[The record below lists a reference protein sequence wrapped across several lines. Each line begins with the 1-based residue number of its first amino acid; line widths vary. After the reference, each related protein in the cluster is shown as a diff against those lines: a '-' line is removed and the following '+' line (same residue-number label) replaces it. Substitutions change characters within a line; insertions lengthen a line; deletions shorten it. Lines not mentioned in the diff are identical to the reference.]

1 MRLGV
6 IFGAQQCSPALFL
19 LYHYI
24 SPEALEFGIDDVA
37 EPADVAAQGYPA
49 L

>member
-19 LYHYI
+19 LYHHT
-24 SPEALEFGIDDVA
+24 EALEFGIDDAA
-37 EPADVAAQGYPA
+37 EPADVAAQGQPA